1 MTKSKFLVRDIVE
14 IAMLVALAVVL
25 DLDGLKFS
33 VWASGGS
40 IGLTMVPLFVLAL
53 RHGLVKGFFGIGVV
67 YATITCMLDGHN
79 WAYFVLD
86 YLVAYGSIAL
96 AGLFKPLIF
105 KENMET
111 KKDYAKSIMFF
122 VIAIVMGCFTRL
134 LGGVLS
140 SLIVYPLLSGDGP
153 VSLWFAISY
162 NSAYILPSAGFTIAV
177 MLILYYPL
185 LRIQKTF
192 PVKDF
197 KIHFDKENC

>member
-1 MTKSKFLVRDIVE
+1 M
-14 IAMLVALAVVL
+14 
-25 DLDGLKFS
+25 
-33 VWASGGS
+33 
-40 IGLTMVPLFVLAL
+40 
-53 RHGLVKGFFGIGVV
+53 
-67 YATITCMLDGHN
+67 
-79 WAYFVLD
+79 AYFVLD

-122 VIAIVMGCFTRL
+122 VLAIVMGCFTRL